1 MFNERTAIGLDVH
14 ARSVRATALDTETG
28 EIVAAKLP
36 PGNAAVIDWIVQQQ
50 HLGPLAAA
58 YEAGPTGFGLARALE
73 AAGIRCVVAAPSKII
88 RPAGDRVKTDARD
101 ALLLARLL
109 RMDELTAVRVP
120 SVVEE
125 DARDLVRARDDART
139 DLLAARHRLSKLL
152 LRHGI
157 VYEATAWT
165 RAHDMWLRRI
175 RTQGLDDAGRG
186 TLAAFDAAFDA
197 VTLVKARR
205 DRLEQEIIA
214 MAADSPFT
222 AMTNRLACLRG
233 IATLTG
239 FALAVEIG
247 DWHRF
252 TGATVASYL
261 GLVPSEHSSGG
272 SRSLGPITKTGNSHA
287 RRLLIESA
295 WQHKTDYRPGK
306 TMTDRWALAPAEV
319 AARGDAGNRRLHH
332 RWQVLT
338 ASKKK
343 HTVANT
349 AIARELA
356 GWCWSLAVM
365 D

>member
-1 MFNERTAIGLDVH
+1 LEALVFNERTAIGLDVH
-14 ARSVRATALDTETG
+14 ARSVRATALDTVTG
-28 EIVAAKLP
+28 EVVAAKLP
-36 PGNAAVIDWIVQQQ
+36 PGNAGVIDWIGQQQ
-50 HLGPLAAA
+50 HLGPLAAT

-120 SVVEE
+120 SVTEE

-157 VYEATAWT
+157 VYEASAWT
-165 RAHDMWLRRI
+165 AAHDLWLRRI
-175 RTQGLDDAGRG
+175 RKQGLNDAGRG
-186 TLAAFDAAFDA
+186 TLGAFDAAFDA

-205 DRLEQEIIA
+205 DRLEQEILA

-239 FALAVEIG
+239 FALA
-247 DWHRF
+247 
-252 TGATVASYL
+252 AASRRS
-261 GLVPSEHSSGG
+261 PG
-272 SRSLGPITKTGNSHA
+272 SRWPSRSATGTDSLA
-287 RRLLIESA
+287 RPSLHISA
-295 WQHKTDYRPGK
+295 SCPRNTHP
-306 TMTDRWALAPAEV
+306 
-319 AARGDAGNRRLHH
+319 AARGAWARSPRP
-332 RWQVLT
+332 V
-338 ASKKK
+338 
-343 HTVANT
+343 TVT
-349 AIARELA
+349 LA
-356 GWCWSLAVM
+356 DC
-365 D
+365 

>member
-1 MFNERTAIGLDVH
+1 M
-14 ARSVRATALDTETG
+14 RAAALDTTTG

-36 PGNAAVIDWIVQQQ
+36 PGNAAVIAWVGQQRR
-50 HLGPLAAA
+50 LGPLAAT

-73 AAGIRCVVAAPSKII
+73 ATGIRCILAAPSKII

-120 SVVEE
+120 SVIEE

-139 DLLAARHRLSKLL
+139 DLLAARHRLGKLL
-152 LRHGI
+152 LRRGV
-157 VYEATAWT
+157 VYEGTTWTAK
-165 RAHDMWLRRI
+165 HDAWLRRI
-175 RTQGLDDAGRG
+175 RKQGLGDSGAG
-186 TLAAFDAAFDA
+186 TLAAFDAAFDT
-197 VTLVKARR
+197 VTLTLARR
-205 DRLEQEIIA
+205 DRLDAAITA

-222 AMTNRLACLRG
+222 DVTTRLACLRG
-233 IATLTG
+233 ISTLTA

-252 TGATVASYL
+252 TGATIAAYL

-295 WQHKTDYRPGK
+295 WHHKSVYRPGK
-306 TMTDRWALAPAEV
+306 TMTDRWAQAPAQV

-332 RWQVLT
+332 RWQVL
-338 ASKKK
+338 AAKQKK